1 MSQIPSPAELG
12 LPKKYS
18 EWREHQPPAIRLID
32 EAKHS
37 TVGMMLPPGAGK
49 SGIYMGWAAWRKK
62 RMCVVVPNKMLQ
74 DQVYEDFKGL
84 GMLDLR
90 GQSDPRYTC
99 EVTDGLV
106 SDAPCHGGYDCSI
119 KSSCEYFAKLKRA
132 PSEQLIVTNYAFWM
146 HNKGVL
152 GDFDA
157 VVFDE
162 CFIGSTKVSMAA
174 GEKRIDAVCK
184 GDLIKSSLGESQVLS
199 TFSRRVYST
208 VHVRLSNGRSF
219 ECTPDHPIFTEV
231 GWRPAGSLDRGQGL
245 LREEEVRRLWPGVP
259 PVLPTSGR
267 PRWGT
272 RIGDE
277 VFEARRLRKILLEE
291 AEEPDA
297 QQKLPVENASD
308 FDSIGPS
315 SFRAGGKRRSAFQ
328 NPSTIGEVTRGG
340 VGTGRGCEN
349 SQSPVHKVSR
359 ALQGGPSE
367 SVSSSSSGVG
377 WVESRSPQKATRRSQ
392 KRQIPA
398 RVWVQ
403 RVTPKEYP
411 SGILVYNLRVSR
423 HPSYFA
429 NGVLVHNCHQ
439 AFHQLAQWANIT
451 FSKALV
457 KEYFHRPPIR
467 DWKPWA
473 SYQRSLTTDM
483 LRALKDKKGKTAD
496 DWDEIRVVKRLHD
509 KLQTLCDAD
518 PKTLIYQE
526 SHTGWTW
533 DCVWPGAYRKFLTT
547 NAKKYI
553 FTSGTMTRRTFRML
567 GYAQDEYTW
576 GEFPSTFS
584 IKRCPIFILPAP
596 GLNFHSSASE
606 LRLHQEVMDR
616 FLDQFPN
623 CRGLVH
629 SGSYARAGQILLSS
643 RHSARMI
650 THNNSKGLGE
660 AKERYYEQENAILI
674 SPAIVEGEDFAYDK
688 ARFQVVA
695 KMPFTNPS
703 DPIEAERTRQDEQY
717 PWYTAAQKIMQAR
730 GRVMRGEDDF
740 GITAICDGAWDNWF
754 FKRSKHHFTSYFIDA
769 ITPLDALSK
778 VKIPISTKPAPIQA
792 KIDAPVFEKKLDT
805 PPHTSALSTP
815 RVALFRANSPKKP
828 TRRKPN
834 VE

>member
-1 MSQIPSPAELG
+1 MSHVPSPTALG
-12 LPKKYS
+12 LPPKYKQ
-18 EWREHQPPAIRLID
+18 WREHQEAAIRLID

-106 SDAPCHGGYDCSI
+106 SDAPCHGGYECGLR
-119 KSSCEYFAKLKRA
+119 SSCEYFAKLKRA

-162 CFIGSTKVSMAA
+162 G
-174 GEKRIDAVCK
+174 
-184 GDLIKSSLGESQVLS
+184 
-199 TFSRRVYST
+199 
-208 VHVRLSNGRSF
+208 
-219 ECTPDHPIFTEV
+219 
-231 GWRPAGSLDRGQGL
+231 
-245 LREEEVRRLWPGVP
+245 
-259 PVLPTSGR
+259 
-267 PRWGT
+267 
-272 RIGDE
+272 
-277 VFEARRLRKILLEE
+277 
-291 AEEPDA
+291 
-297 QQKLPVENASD
+297 
-308 FDSIGPS
+308 
-315 SFRAGGKRRSAFQ
+315 
-328 NPSTIGEVTRGG
+328 
-340 VGTGRGCEN
+340 
-349 SQSPVHKVSR
+349 
-359 ALQGGPSE
+359 
-367 SVSSSSSGVG
+367 
-377 WVESRSPQKATRRSQ
+377 
-392 KRQIPA
+392 
-398 RVWVQ
+398 
-403 RVTPKEYP
+403 
-411 SGILVYNLRVSR
+411 
-423 HPSYFA
+423 
-429 NGVLVHNCHQ
+429 HQ
-439 AFHQLAQWANIT
+439 AFNQLAQWSNIT
-451 FSKALV
+451 FSKQMA
-457 KEYFHRPPIR
+457 KEYFHRAPIR
-467 DWKPWA
+467 DWKSWA

-483 LRALKDKKGKTAD
+483 LRSFKDKRGKTAD
-496 DWDEIRVVKRLHD
+496 DWDEIRIVKRLHD

-533 DCVWPGAYRKFLTT
+533 DCVWPGAYRKLLTT

-623 CRGLVH
+623 WRGLVH

-660 AKERYYEQENAILI
+660 AKERFYEQENAILI

-778 VKIPISTKPAPIQA
+778 VKMPISSKPASIQA
-792 KIDAPVFEKKLDT
+792 QIIAPVSEKKLDT
-805 PPHTSALSTP
+805 PPPTSAPSVP

-828 TRRKPN
+828 IRRKSN